1 MTEENRDLM
10 EQEDAELREEESVFE
25 PSPRWKRISAWILF
39 GIVILSLGTW
49 LASIAFPNWIE
60 TVKSWASGLFG

>member
-1 MTEENRDLM
+1 MTEENRDFM
-10 EQEDAELREEESVFE
+10 EQDLPEEQEKPEFV
-25 PSPRWKRISAWILF
+25 PSSRWKRIGAWILF

-60 TVKSWASGLFG
+60 TVKSWVSGLFG